1 MREAMRPHPARA
13 CRAGVRWAALSMLL
27 LAAVV
32 RAAPL
37 AVGDPLPPLALED
50 QHGRAGGVGAGVRTV
65 VVSRDMEAGEVVK
78 KALAGRDQAFLDEH
92 GVVYVANISGMPAMI
107 TRLFALP
114 RMRERP
120 YRMLLDRDGSAT
132 RDVPAV
138 AGRPTVLAVEGGR
151 VVRLSQPGDPGALAA
166 EITRPGP

>member
-1 MREAMRPHPARA
+1 MK
-13 CRAGVRWAALSMLL
+13 GLL
-27 LAAVV
+27 LALLLVGAAAH
-32 RAAPL
+32 AAPL

-50 QHGRAGGVGAGVRTV
+50 QHGRPGSTGNARVV
-65 VVSRDMEAGEVVK
+65 VVSRDMESGDVVK
-78 KALAGRDQAFLDEH
+78 NALAGRDQAFLDRH
-92 GVVYVANISGMPAMI
+92 GVVYVANINGMPAVI

-138 AGRPTVLAVEGGR
+138 PGRPTVLAVDGGR
-151 VVRLSQPGDPGALAA
+151 IVRIEQPKDPGALAA
-166 EITRPGP
+166 ALTAPAP